1 MVVRGHTLTQARKG
15 FTDTSE
21 KNIARTVKAQSGSG
35 QKGAN
40 ESGGFAA
47 SRGLG
52 LKKRS

>member
-1 MVVRGHTLTQARKG
+1 MAVRGHTLTQARKEY
-15 FTDTSE
+15 DRTSA
-21 KNIARTVKAQSGSG
+21 KNKEGHIFAQSGSG
-35 QKGAN
+35 KKAPN